1 MSRRLISSLVLVA
14 AAALAGCSTD
24 PISPTAARP
33 DRPSTLLGPNE
44 GVRVL
49 TDSVDAS
56 GNTIL
61 VQEFGMGSYTD
72 ENGDGATVASVV
84 IRTFIPNVPPTAS
97 SYCLTHS
104 IVRTE
109 AIPGITLTIK
119 KSGGCNKD
127 IEILIEQPAT
137 KKKATFK
144 FSMVPGKTVI
154 DSGLLR

>member
-1 MSRRLISSLVLVA
+1 MSHRLLSSFVFIA
-14 AAALAGCSTD
+14 AAALAGCTTD

-33 DRPSTLLGPNE
+33 VRASALLGPNE

-49 TDSVDAS
+49 TDSVDAN
-56 GNTIL
+56 GNTTL
-61 VQEFGMGSYTD
+61 VQEFGMGVYTLP
-72 ENGDGATVASVV
+72 NGDGGTVASVI
-84 IRTFIPNVPPTAS
+84 IRTFIPNVSPTSS

-104 IVRTE
+104 IVSTE
-109 AIPGITLTIK
+109 AIEGIKLTIK

-137 KKKATFK
+137 KQKATFR